1 MTIKL
6 AVLKSGEDV
15 IADVKELIL
24 KGRIVGYTFINPAT
38 VRFLNPE
45 SIYFPEEGID
55 IVFAP
60 WIPLS
65 AQKEVPVAP
74 DWIITLVD
82 PIPQV
87 IDKYKEGIKDGRS
100 KGSSSDNKSEVDKS
114 SSGDGI
120 GVGGT
125 GLSTD

>member
-15 IADVKELIL
+15 IADVKELIMNE
-24 KGRIVGYTFINPAT
+24 RVVGYSFNNPAT
-38 VRFLNPE
+38 VRFLDPE
-45 SIYFPEEGID
+45 SIYFPDRNID

-65 AQKEVPVAP
+65 AQKDVPVSP

-87 IDKYKEGIKDGRS
+87 TEKYKEGLKNGKTNKVSDTDEQHDSCLASDG
-100 KGSSSDNKSEVDKS
+100 SEC
-114 SSGDGI
+114 
-120 GVGGT
+120 
-125 GLSTD
+125 

>member
-1 MTIKL
+1 MSIKL

-15 IADVKELIL
+15 IADVKELL
-24 KGRIVGYTFINPAT
+24 MNERVVGYTFSNPAT
-38 VRFLNPE
+38 VRFLDPE
-45 SIYFPEEGID
+45 SIYFPNKNID

-65 AQKEVPVAP
+65 AEKEIPVAP

-87 IDKYKEGIKDGRS
+87 VEKYKEGLKNGKPDQN
-100 KGSSSDNKSEVDKS
+100 SSADKQLNSD
-114 SSGDGI
+114 I
-120 GVGGT
+120 T
-125 GLSTD
+125 TC

>member
-1 MTIKL
+1 MGIKL

-24 KGRIVGYTFINPAT
+24 KDSVVGYVFVNPAT
-38 VRFLNPE
+38 VRFLDPQ
-45 SIYFPEEGID
+45 SIYFPDKSID

-87 IDKYKEGIKDGRS
+87 VEKYKEGLKNGKANQSLDPSEQLNSDLAADG
-100 KGSSSDNKSEVDKS
+100 SEC
-114 SSGDGI
+114 
-120 GVGGT
+120 
-125 GLSTD
+125 

>member
-1 MTIKL
+1 MSIKL

-15 IADVKELIL
+15 IADVKELL
-24 KGRIVGYTFINPAT
+24 MNERVVGYTFSNPAT
-38 VRFLNPE
+38 VRFLDPE
-45 SIYFPEEGID
+45 SIYFPNKNID

-65 AQKEVPVAP
+65 AEKEIPVAP

-87 IDKYKEGIKDGRS
+87 VEKYKEGLKNG
-100 KGSSSDNKSEVDKS
+100 KTNQSSITDQQFNSDITTN
-114 SSGDGI
+114 
-120 GVGGT
+120 
-125 GLSTD
+125 

>member
-1 MTIKL
+1 MSIKL

-15 IADVKELIL
+15 IADVKELVL
-24 KGRIVGYTFINPAT
+24 KENVVGYIFNNPAT
-38 VRFLNPE
+38 VRFLEPE
-45 SIYFPEEGID
+45 SIYFPDRSID

-65 AQKEVPVAP
+65 AEKDIPVSP

-87 IDKYKEGIKDGRS
+87 IEKYKEGLKNGKTNKDS
-100 KGSSSDNKSEVDKS
+100 DTYEQHDSCLASDGS
-114 SSGDGI
+114 GC
-120 GVGGT
+120 
-125 GLSTD
+125 

>member
-74 DWIITLVD
+74 D
-82 PIPQV
+82 
-87 IDKYKEGIKDGRS
+87 
-100 KGSSSDNKSEVDKS
+100 
-114 SSGDGI
+114 
-120 GVGGT
+120 
-125 GLSTD
+125 

>member
-100 KGSSSDNKSEVDKS
+100 KGSDSDNESGSDKS
-114 SSGDGI
+114 SSGDG
-120 GVGGT
+120 VGTGRT

>member
-1 MTIKL
+1 MAIKL

-24 KGRIVGYTFINPAT
+24 RDRIVGYTFINPAT

-45 SIYFPEEGID
+45 SIYFPEENID

-60 WIPLS
+60 WIPLTS
-65 AQKEVPVAP
+65 QKEVPVAP

-87 IDKYKEGIKDGRS
+87 IEKYKEGVNNGRS
-100 KGSSSDNKSEVDKS
+100 QSSDSDERAEIDKS
-114 SSGDGI
+114 SSGNGF
-120 GVGGT
+120 GVGRT
-125 GLSTD
+125 GL